1 MIMKKL
7 SWQGYEPSKFQNIT
21 CPNFE
26 NPFGTFDS
34 FGHFNVASI
43 EDHKVYYK
51 ERIDDTSQV
60 QAMWVYCEFVGN
72 M

>member
-1 MIMKKL
+1 MNLQSFKTLHVPIL
-7 SWQGYEPSKFQNIT
+7 RIH
-21 CPNFE
+21 
-26 NPFGTFDS
+26 FGTFDS
-34 FGHFNVASI
+34 FGHFNVASM
-43 EDHKVYYK
+43 ENHKVYYE